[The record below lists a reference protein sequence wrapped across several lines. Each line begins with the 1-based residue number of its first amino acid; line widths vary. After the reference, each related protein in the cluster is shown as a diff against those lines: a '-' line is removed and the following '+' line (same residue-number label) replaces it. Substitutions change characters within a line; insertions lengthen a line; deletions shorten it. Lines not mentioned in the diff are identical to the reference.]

1 MKQTVRSI
9 LYTLGIISV
18 FSIWL
23 WIVISVCKPNSQPST
38 YYTPDYVESYTV
50 GSFDQ
55 LQICKVY
62 YLTPEDNPDC
72 ISTED
77 FQEYGCCFSLMELTK
92 ECCDG
97 TDIYTA
103 VFRETG
109 SLIMK

>member
-1 MKQTVRSI
+1 MKQIIRPIFCVM
-9 LYTLGIISV
+9 GIAGV
-18 FSIWL
+18 VAIWL
-23 WIVISVCKPNSQPST
+23 WMMISAYKPTPYPVS

-62 YLTPEDNPDC
+62 YLAPEDTIDR

-77 FQEYGCCFSLMELTK
+77 FQEYGRCFSLLELTK
-92 ECCDG
+92 ESCDK

-103 VFRETG
+103 VSQETR
-109 SLIMK
+109 SSS

>member
-9 LYTLGIISV
+9 LYALGFIGV
-18 FSIWL
+18 VSIWL
-23 WIVISVCKPNSQPST
+23 WLVIFVCKPDSQPSA

-62 YLTPEDNPDC
+62 SLSPEDNPDC

-77 FQEYGCCFSLMELTK
+77 FQKYGCCFSLLELTK

-97 TDIYTA
+97 ADIYTA

-109 SLIMK
+109 PLS

>member
-9 LYTLGIISV
+9 LYTLGIIGV
-18 FSIWL
+18 VSIWL
-23 WIVISVCKPNSQPST
+23 WI
-38 YYTPDYVESYTV
+38 VESYTV

-62 YLTPEDNPDC
+62 HLTPEDNPDC